1 MPMET
6 RSTKK
11 IFQVYLHQGQIRSH
25 FRDLDLCGA
34 DRSLIYR
41 DMRDLDHVR
50 RIGSVRSRSYV
61 HVCLGGICII
71 YFLGVNVCMWYI
83 YGILAVC
90 GTGKTEYIYMWYG
103 KLAVSYDG
111 TVSWIY
117 YMAKFAWW
125 HGMFQYIRSVVR
137 IE

>member
-1 MPMET
+1 M
-6 RSTKK
+6 
-11 IFQVYLHQGQIRSH
+11 Y
-25 FRDLDLCGA
+25 
-34 DRSLIYR
+34 
-41 DMRDLDHVR
+41 
-50 RIGSVRSRSYV
+50 
-61 HVCLGGICII
+61 
-71 YFLGVNVCMWYI
+71 
-83 YGILAVC
+83 VC
-90 GTGKTEYIYMWYG
+90 GIYMVFWRYVVREKQIYYTGKTQYMWYG